1 MVRACREAAAERI
14 TCVIPCFPYW
24 TDKEKD
30 IVENGNVIEKGNDNV
45 IGKGNGNG
53 DDIEKGKDSTTT
65 HPTTTHHAGRLVA
78 NLLQCSGAH
87 QILSLSLSASP
98 NHHHLIP
105 YSALPVAAFQRW
117 SRRFSLKQC
126 LLMSADVNGTGRC
139 LDLSAALGIPVVALS
154 GELPEDEQF
163 GIFLV
168 DDLMDRGLKV
178 TRAIEYLLN
187 WVRKIDVDDVD
198 DGNGNGDG
206 GTDVADDGEEE
217 SVYVDV
223 DESVQPFQQKPSHL
237 SSTSTARLISIG
249 VFITHA
255 LFSPG
260 SYALL
265 KRTFQHAN
273 SLGIPV
279 SLFLTDSVQQDWE
292 RLEEL
297 KSGSGSGGVE
307 IEVMGVGQLIAGA
320 ISEMMDRIK

>member
-1 MVRACREAAAERI
+1 M
-14 TCVIPCFPYW
+14 
-24 TDKEKD
+24 
-30 IVENGNVIEKGNDNV
+30 
-45 IGKGNGNG
+45 
-53 DDIEKGKDSTTT
+53 
-65 HPTTTHHAGRLVA
+65 
-78 NLLQCSGAH
+78 
-87 QILSLSLSASP
+87 
-98 NHHHLIP
+98 
-105 YSALPVAAFQRW
+105 
-117 SRRFSLKQC
+117 
-126 LLMSADVNGTGRC
+126 NGTGRC